1 MDIDNNDGL
10 RIVASNSG
18 SITPSVV
25 SLKSL
30 DNGSKLLHL
39 LGHQGEVFMCVWNP
53 TQSQLASGSADGMC
67 RLWGIWEM
75 DSNKWNESIKDKEQ
89 VINLKTAILPHSSF
103 VGERYKDGKY
113 INHILIILL

>member
-1 MDIDNNDGL
+1 MECDNNDES
-10 RIVASNSG
+10 RITIANSD
-18 SITPSVV
+18 SISPSVV

-30 DNGSKLLHL
+30 DNGSRLLHL

-75 DSNKWNESIKDKEQ
+75 DSNQWNKSIQDSEQ
-89 VINLKTAILPHSSF
+89 VINLKTAILPHSSY
-103 VGERYKDGKY
+103 VGERYKDG
-113 INHILIILL
+113 I